1 MTSMPPSHISALP
14 VPDKCLKLFST
25 PSRNQGRKGKTGR
38 HAALVGSFS
47 KARRPKLGT
56 TRLRLA
62 SGSTLRQ
69 RHVLSAPGSL
79 DSTTTAIETHCGM
92 ASSFG
97 QNKGLGAGSVPG
109 RLASPHW
116 EPTTS

>member
-1 MTSMPPSHISALP
+1 MQLWSAA
-14 VPDKCLKLFST
+14 S
-25 PSRNQGRKGKTGR
+25 
-38 HAALVGSFS
+38 
-47 KARRPKLGT
+47 ARRDGQELGT